1 MNKLLALAALMLP
14 LIMTEAKT
22 EKSPPLENLLMI
34 ELKHG
39 PVIIELF
46 PEDAPNHVKR
56 IKELAKA
63 GEFDGVAFHRVID
76 GFMAQTGDVQFGDS
90 TKYNKDRVGTGGSD
104 KPDLKAE
111 FNKRKHVRGTC
122 SMARSRSPDSANS
135 QFFICFDTAD
145 FLDGKYT
152 VWGQV
157 IKGMEHVDKI
167 KRGAPRSGSVTNP
180 DIIKK
185 VTVSENKSKGGPQ

>member
-1 MNKLLALAALMLP
+1 MKLLTFIFSIFFINSLAYANDILAIEIDGQVSGLV
-14 LIMTEAKT
+14 EV
-22 EKSPPLENLLMI
+22 ELLS
-34 ELKHG
+34 EVAPKH
-39 PVIIELF
+39 VE
-46 PEDAPNHVKR
+46 R
-56 IKELAKA
+56 IKILAEIGA
-63 GEFDGVAFHRVID
+63 YDDVVFHRVID
-76 GFMAQTGDVQFGDS
+76 GFMAQTGDVQFGNS
-90 TKYNKDRVGTGGSD
+90 KKYNKDRVGTGGSE

-157 IKGMEHVDKI
+157 IKGMDHVDKI
-167 KRGAPRSGSVTNP
+167 KRGAPGSGSVTAP
-180 DIIKK
+180 DIMKK
-185 VTVSENKSKGGPQ
+185 VTVAESKNKGNSK

>member
-1 MNKLLALAALMLP
+1 
-14 LIMTEAKT
+14 
-22 EKSPPLENLLMI
+22 
-34 ELKHG
+34 
-39 PVIIELF
+39 
-46 PEDAPNHVKR
+46 
-56 IKELAKA
+56 
-63 GEFDGVAFHRVID
+63 
-76 GFMAQTGDVQFGDS
+76 
-90 TKYNKDRVGTGGSD
+90 
-104 KPDLKAE
+104 
-111 FNKRKHVRGTC
+111 
-122 SMARSRSPDSANS
+122 MARSRSPDSANS
-135 QFFICFDTAD
+135 QFFICFATAD